1 MLFKNWASYFFPE
14 FNYGMSNEQ
23 KKQEMNCIS
32 VLNNHVLQH
41 EISVLNEL
49 KIIFAKLC
57 WKKGKKIQKNTT
69 HYVYDDYLSF
79 ML

>member
-1 MLFKNWASYFFPE
+1 MN
-14 FNYGMSNEQ
+14 

-57 WKKGKKIQKNTT
+57 
-69 HYVYDDYLSF
+69 
-79 ML
+79 